1 MVGSSHYVY
10 ENKKPYRLM
19 WEVRRE
25 LVMYGAKTGSLPRDD
40 SYLEYI
46 ADAMDYEQGAIK
58 VTA

>member
-1 MVGSSHYVY
+1 
-10 ENKKPYRLM
+10 M